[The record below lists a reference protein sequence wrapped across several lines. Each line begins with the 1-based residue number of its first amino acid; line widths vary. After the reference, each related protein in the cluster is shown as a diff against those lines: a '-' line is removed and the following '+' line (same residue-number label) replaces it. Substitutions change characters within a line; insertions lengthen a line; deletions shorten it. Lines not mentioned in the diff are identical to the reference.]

1 MKPIE
6 PPAVEHRRILIVGQD
21 NLFSGLPG
29 CLVDHVSTGRTMT
42 PHVGTARST
51 TSLTVALGKIAAGK
65 YDLIAL
71 PAVDFRWAH
80 DASLGKR
87 WLRSLLGRVG
97 CLRCVSG
104 PVHRIL
110 SRKAT
115 KVIVLDRY
123 DSHEVRVNYLRCV
136 VTASFYFKT
145 NLLAEDGDR
154 VVQTG
159 NGGLCRLKYL
169 PYWLATE
176 NYQMPF
182 QAHRD
187 FDVFFAGE
195 INSEERRAAVAAMR
209 GLEAE
214 GYRVYIASRRLGLQE
229 YMTIMSRSWL
239 TLSPQGFGYNGF
251 RHYESMLVGSIP
263 LINRSQPPILND
275 FVHGENCWLYSHE
288 AQDIHHVARTALRDK
303 QRLLRIAGGLRQFA
317 EEHHSIRAVGRYLL
331 NSVADGQMVDDSVE
345 APAGPHRRLQM
356 SHNSVAS

>member
-1 MKPIE
+1 MKPLE
-6 PPAVEHRRILIVGQD
+6 PPAVERQRILIIGQD
-21 NLFSGLPG
+21 NLFAGLPG
-29 CLVDHVSTGRTMT
+29 CLVDHVSTGKTMT
-42 PHVGTARST
+42 PHVATAGST
-51 TSLTVALGKIAAGK
+51 TGLAVILGKIAAGK

-71 PAVDFRWAH
+71 PAVDFRWPH

-87 WLRSLLGRVG
+87 WLRSLLARVG

-123 DSHEVRVNYLRCV
+123 DSHEVLMNYLRCV

-145 NLLAEDGDR
+145 NLLAEAGDR
-154 VVQTG
+154 VAWTG
-159 NGGLCRLKYL
+159 NGRPCRLKYL

-176 NYQMPF
+176 NYPVPF
-182 QAHRD
+182 QRHRD
-187 FDVFFAGE
+187 IDVFFAGDV
-195 INSEERRAAVAAMR
+195 NSEERRSAIAAMR
-209 GLEAE
+209 GMEAE
-214 GYRVYIASRRLGLQE
+214 GYRVYIASRRLDLQE
-229 YMTIMSRSWL
+229 YMALMSRSWL

-251 RHYESMLVGSIP
+251 RHYESMLVGSVP
-263 LINRSQPPILND
+263 LINQSQPPILND

-288 AQDIHHVARTALRDK
+288 AQDIQHVARTALQDK

-331 NSVADGQMVDDSVE
+331 KSVADGQAVVDSIDT
-345 APAGPHRRLQM
+345 PAAPHRRLRRYRD
-356 SHNSVAS
+356 SIAS